1 METDGSSSAST
12 SSSAAAGGS
21 GTERHPLAAE
31 WAASVLIADDD
42 LSARR
47 LLRRVLEGAGYRVEE
62 AHDGTS
68 ALAALDRETPDL
80 MVLDIH
86 MPGTDGIALCRV
98 VKHNPATSL
107 MPIIHITGSTS
118 RDERLEA
125 LAAGSDDF
133 VGKPFDIEELLT
145 RVRSLLR
152 TRRLTVHLVSA
163 EAVMVA
169 LARTVEARDLY
180 TERHLFRVADRALR
194 TARALGLGAAMLETV
209 RLGGLLHDLGKVA
222 VPDSVLLKPGPLT
235 REEFEHI
242 RRHPATGAEIVRP
255 LGPFSAP
262 EPVVLHHHE
271 RLDGSGYP
279 DGLRGSA
286 IPLAAR
292 IVSVSDAF
300 DAITSDRPYRRGR
313 DAQTALQVLRD
324 GRGSQWD
331 PEIVDAFTQVAH
343 AAGQAEATEG
353 STASIGD
360 AGSGSGTDL
369 SNAAPST

>member
-1 METDGSSSAST
+1 MESHESGAASG
-12 SSSAAAGGS
+12 AN
-21 GTERHPLAAE
+21 RHPLAAE
-31 WAASVLIADDD
+31 WSASVLIADDD

-68 ALAALDRETPDL
+68 ALAALQRETPDL

-86 MPGTDGIALCRV
+86 MPGTDGIALCRD

-107 MPIIHITGSTS
+107 MPIIHVTGSTS

-152 TRRLTVHLVSA
+152 TRRLTAHLVSA

-180 TERHLFRVADRALR
+180 TERHLFRVADRAVR
-194 TARALGLGAAMLETV
+194 TARAMGLGAAVLETV
-209 RLGGLLHDLGKVA
+209 RLGGLLHDLGKIA
-222 VPDSVLLKPGPLT
+222 VPDRVLLKPGPLR
-235 REEFEHI
+235 REEFAFI
-242 RRHPATGAEIVRP
+242 RDHPATGAQIVRP
-255 LGPFSAP
+255 LGPFTAP

-279 DGLRGSA
+279 DGLRGAA
-286 IPLAAR
+286 IPLPAR

-300 DAITSDRPYRRGR
+300 DAITSDRPYRVGR
-313 DAQTALQVLRD
+313 STETALQVLRD

-331 PEIVDAFTQVAH
+331 PEIVDAFAAVAVG
-343 AAGQAEATEG
+343 ADQADATTG
-353 STASIGD
+353 STGSIAGD
-360 AGSGSGTDL
+360 GSGSGTER